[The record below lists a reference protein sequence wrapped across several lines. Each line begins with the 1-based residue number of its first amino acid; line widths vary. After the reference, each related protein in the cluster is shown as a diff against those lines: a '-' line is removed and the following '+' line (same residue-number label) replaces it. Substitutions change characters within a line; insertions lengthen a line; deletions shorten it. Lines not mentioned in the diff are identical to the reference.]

1 MSSRHPTVYST
12 SPLGHLNIISSI
24 TYPKVICAPFQ
35 HKSPILVCRKFFLAF
50 AQAKTWERFLTF
62 FPSHPTSS
70 LSVNPVSLTFKWI
83 SALTISHLLHS
94 YHHLSC
100 GLPPWSPNWSP
111 CFSPLPST
119 VYSQWQPEVA
129 IYQNAGLI
137 MSLLYSKLSR
147 CFHFSKRK
155 LQTLKM
161 TCKAPSNQPTFPP
174 SLPHSLTSLT
184 SSLLAL
190 SHAHLSQARLASLLV
205 FTHLQPLCWSFL
217 CS

>member
-24 TYPKVICAPFQ
+24 TYPEVICAPFQ

-94 YHHLSC
+94 CHLVQA
-100 GLPPWSPNWSP
+100 
-111 CFSPLPST
+111 PSSLMWIT
-119 VYSQWQPEVA
+119 SVVSK
-129 IYQNAGLI
+129 LI
-137 MSLLYSKLSR
+137 SLLLPFTLYSLFPMAAWGSDLSKCR
-147 CFHFSKRK
+147 PDHVTPLFKT
-155 LQTLKM
+155 LQMLPFLKE
-161 TCKAPSNQPTFPP
+161 KAPNP
-174 SLPHSLTSLT
+174 
-184 SSLLAL
+184 
-190 SHAHLSQARLASLLV
+190 
-205 FTHLQPLCWSFL
+205 
-217 CS
+217 

>member
-1 MSSRHPTVYST
+1 MDLSFDHFSSPSQLPSGPGTIISHVDYLRGLQIDLPA
-12 SPLGHLNIISSI
+12 SPLYPLQSI
-24 TYPKVICAPFQ
+24 PNG
-35 HKSPILVCRKFFLAF
+35 SPRL
-50 AQAKTWERFLTF
+50 
-62 FPSHPTSS
+62 
-70 LSVNPVSLTFKWI
+70 
-83 SALTISHLLHS
+83 
-94 YHHLSC
+94 
-100 GLPPWSPNWSP
+100 
-111 CFSPLPST
+111 
-119 VYSQWQPEVA
+119 A

-155 LQTLKM
+155 LQTLEM
-161 TCKAPSNQPTFPP
+161 TCKAPPNQPTFPP